1 MCYLKKNSVD
11 VYNGVDMQQ
20 KIKTVGIVSPSIML
34 SERDLQ
40 VDKWLEY
47 LQNCGL
53 EVVVAPTVL
62 RGGRHYIGD
71 YQEKAQDIMQMYQN
85 PQIDALICA
94 HGGAGAL
101 NVLEYLDYEIIAAN
115 PKPIFGFSDNTSL
128 QMAVYAKTG
137 NHFVTGFS
145 PEYDLRSGKISA
157 LVDEQLRQILLGCPM
172 VYQSG
177 EVVNSGTAE
186 GVLLGEC
193 LSTISDLNGT
203 PYYPDISGSILLL
216 EDEDEKAYKLGLMLT
231 QLRLNPNFKNVK
243 GIIFGRFADCAD
255 TPTQGTVDEVLAEFC
270 AHVNVPVIKN
280 FNFGHFR
287 ERFVLKCGVR
297 YRLNADECKLE
308 EQK

>member
-1 MCYLKKNSVD
+1 
-11 VYNGVDMQQ
+11 MQQ
-20 KIKTVGIVSPSIML
+20 KIKTVGIISPSIML

-40 VDKWLEY
+40 VDKWQTY

-53 EVVVAPTVL
+53 QVVVAPSVL
-62 RGGRHYIGD
+62 KGTKHYLGD

-85 PQIDALICA
+85 PQVDALICA

-101 NVLEYLDYEIIAAN
+101 NVLEYLNYDIIAAN

-137 NHFVTGFS
+137 NSFVTGFS
-145 PEYDLRSGKISA
+145 PEYEFRNGNISP
-157 LVDEQLRQILLGCPM
+157 LVDEQFRKIISGEPIT
-172 VYQSG
+172 YQSG
-177 EVVNSGTAE
+177 DVVNSGVAE

-243 GIIFGRFADCAD
+243 GIVLGRFADCTD
-255 TPTQGTVDEVLAEFC
+255 TPTQGTVDSVLAEFC
-270 AHVNVPVIKN
+270 AQVNIPVIRN
-280 FNFGHFR
+280 FNFGHFK
-287 ERFVLKCGVR
+287 ERFVLKAGVK
-297 YRLNADECKLE
+297 YQLDASGKIGLLK
-308 EQK
+308 QA

>member
-1 MCYLKKNSVD
+1 
-11 VYNGVDMQQ
+11 MQQ
-20 KIKTVGIVSPSIML
+20 KIKTVGIISPSIML

-40 VDKWLEY
+40 IDKWLKY

-62 RGGRHYIGD
+62 SGGCHYIGD
-71 YQEKAQDIMQMYQN
+71 YQEKARDIMQMYQN

-101 NVLEYLDYEIIAAN
+101 NVLEYLDYNIIAAN
-115 PKPIFGFSDNTSL
+115 PKPIIGFSDNTSL
-128 QMAVYAKTG
+128 QLAVYAKTG
-137 NHFVTGFS
+137 NRFVTGFS
-145 PEYDLRSGKISA
+145 PEYEFRNGNISP
-157 LVDEQLRQILLGCPM
+157 LVDEQFRKIISGESIT
-172 VYQSG
+172 YISG
-177 EVVNSGTAE
+177 EVVKSGVAE

-243 GIIFGRFADCAD
+243 GIIFGRFADCTD
-255 TPTQGTVDEVLAEFC
+255 SPTQGSVDEVLAEFC
-270 AHVNVPVIKN
+270 AHVKVPVIKN
-280 FNFGHFR
+280 FNFGHFH
-287 ERFVLKCGVR
+287 ERFVLKCGGR
-297 YRLNADECKLE
+297 CKLSAE
-308 EQK
+308 GNVARLEVA

>member
-1 MCYLKKNSVD
+1 
-11 VYNGVDMQQ
+11 MQQ
-20 KIKTVGIVSPSIML
+20 RIKTVGIISPSIML

-40 VDKWLEY
+40 VDKWQTY

-53 EVVVAPTVL
+53 QVVIAPTVFK
-62 RGGRHYIGD
+62 GTKHYPGD
-71 YQEKAQDIMQMYQN
+71 YQEKARDIMQMYQN
-85 PQIDALICA
+85 PKIDALICA

-101 NVLEYLDYEIIAAN
+101 NVLEYLDYDVIAAN

-137 NHFVTGFS
+137 NSFVTGFS
-145 PEYDLRSGKISA
+145 PEYEFRNGNISP
-157 LVDEQLRQILLGCPM
+157 LVDEQFRKII
-172 VYQSG
+172 SG
-177 EVVNSGTAE
+177 EPITYHGGDVVNSGAAE

-243 GIIFGRFADCAD
+243 GIVLGRFADCTD
-255 TPTQGTVDEVLAEFC
+255 TATQGTVDSVLAEFC
-270 AHVNVPVIKN
+270 AQVNIPIIKN
-280 FNFGHFR
+280 CNFGHFH
-287 ERFVLKCGVR
+287 ERFVLKAGVK
-297 YRLNADECKLE
+297 YKLDANGRTGLLK
-308 EQK
+308 QA

>member
-1 MCYLKKNSVD
+1 
-11 VYNGVDMQQ
+11 MQQ
-20 KIKTVGIVSPSIML
+20 KIKTVGIISPSIML

-40 VDKWLEY
+40 IDKWLKY

-62 RGGRHYIGD
+62 SGGCHYIGD
-71 YQEKAQDIMQMYQN
+71 YQEKARDIMQMYQN

-101 NVLEYLDYEIIAAN
+101 NVLEYLDYNIIAAN
-115 PKPIFGFSDNTSL
+115 PKPIIGFSDNTSL
-128 QMAVYAKTG
+128 QLAVYAKTG
-137 NHFVTGFS
+137 NRFVTGFS
-145 PEYDLRSGKISA
+145 PEYEFRNGNISP
-157 LVDEQLRQILLGCPM
+157 LVDEQFRKIISGEPIT
-172 VYQSG
+172 YISG
-177 EVVNSGTAE
+177 EVVKSGVAE

-243 GIIFGRFADCAD
+243 GIILGRFADCTD
-255 TPTQGTVDEVLAEFC
+255 SQTQGSVDEVLAEFC
-270 AHVNVPVIKN
+270 ARVKVPVIKN
-280 FNFGHFR
+280 FNFGHFH
-287 ERFVLKCGVR
+287 ERFVLKCGGR
-297 YRLNADECKLE
+297 CKLSAE
-308 EQK
+308 GNVARLEVA

>member
-1 MCYLKKNSVD
+1 
-11 VYNGVDMQQ
+11 MQQ
-20 KIKTVGIVSPSIML
+20 KIKTVGIISPSIML

-40 VDKWLEY
+40 IDKWLKY

-62 RGGRHYIGD
+62 SGGCHYIGD
-71 YQEKAQDIMQMYQN
+71 YQEKARDIMQMYQN

-101 NVLEYLDYEIIAAN
+101 NVLEYLDYNIIAAN
-115 PKPIFGFSDNTSL
+115 PKPIIGFSDNTSL
-128 QMAVYAKTG
+128 QLAVYAKTG
-137 NHFVTGFS
+137 NRFVTGFS
-145 PEYDLRSGKISA
+145 PEYEFRNGNISP
-157 LVDEQLRQILLGCPM
+157 LVDEQFRKIISGESIT
-172 VYQSG
+172 YISG
-177 EVVNSGTAE
+177 EVVKSGVAE

-243 GIIFGRFADCAD
+243 GIILGRFADCTD
-255 TPTQGTVDEVLAEFC
+255 SPTQGSVDEVLAEFC
-270 AHVNVPVIKN
+270 AHVKVPVIKN
-280 FNFGHFR
+280 FNFGHFH
-287 ERFVLKCGVR
+287 ERFVLKCGGR
-297 YRLNADECKLE
+297 CKLNAEGNVARLE
-308 EQK
+308 VA

>member
-1 MCYLKKNSVD
+1 
-11 VYNGVDMQQ
+11 
-20 KIKTVGIVSPSIML
+20 ML

-40 VDKWLEY
+40 IDKWLKY

-62 RGGRHYIGD
+62 SGGCHYIGD
-71 YQEKAQDIMQMYQN
+71 YQEKARDIMQMYQN

-101 NVLEYLDYEIIAAN
+101 NVLEYLDYNIIAAN
-115 PKPIFGFSDNTSL
+115 PKPIIGFSDNTSL
-128 QMAVYAKTG
+128 QLAVYAKTG
-137 NHFVTGFS
+137 NRFVTGFS
-145 PEYDLRSGKISA
+145 PEYEFRNGNISP
-157 LVDEQLRQILLGCPM
+157 LVDEQFRKIISGESIT
-172 VYQSG
+172 YISG
-177 EVVNSGTAE
+177 EVVKSGVAE

-243 GIIFGRFADCAD
+243 GIIFGRFADCTD
-255 TPTQGTVDEVLAEFC
+255 SPTQGSVDEVLAEFC
-270 AHVNVPVIKN
+270 AHVKVPVIKN
-280 FNFGHFR
+280 FDFGHFH
-287 ERFVLKCGVR
+287 ERFVLKCGGR
-297 YRLNADECKLE
+297 CKLSAE
-308 EQK
+308 GNVARLEVA

>member
-1 MCYLKKNSVD
+1 
-11 VYNGVDMQQ
+11 MQQ
-20 KIKTVGIVSPSIML
+20 KIKTVGIISPSIML

-40 VDKWLEY
+40 IDKWLKY

-62 RGGRHYIGD
+62 SGGCHYIGD
-71 YQEKAQDIMQMYQN
+71 YQEKARDIMQMYQN

-101 NVLEYLDYEIIAAN
+101 NVLEYLDYNIIAAN
-115 PKPIFGFSDNTSL
+115 PKPIIGFSDNTSL
-128 QMAVYAKTG
+128 QLAVYAKTG
-137 NHFVTGFS
+137 NRFVTGFS
-145 PEYDLRSGKISA
+145 PEYEFRNGNISP
-157 LVDEQLRQILLGCPM
+157 LVDEQFRKIISGESIT
-172 VYQSG
+172 YISG
-177 EVVNSGTAE
+177 EVVKSGVAE

-243 GIIFGRFADCAD
+243 GIILGRFADCTD
-255 TPTQGTVDEVLAEFC
+255 SPTQGSVDEVLAEFC
-270 AHVNVPVIKN
+270 AHVKVPVIKN
-280 FNFGHFR
+280 FDFGHFH
-287 ERFVLKCGVR
+287 ERFVLKCGGR
-297 YRLNADECKLE
+297 CKLSAE
-308 EQK
+308 GNVARLEVA

>member
-1 MCYLKKNSVD
+1 
-11 VYNGVDMQQ
+11 MQQ
-20 KIKTVGIVSPSIML
+20 KIKTVGIISPSIML

-40 VDKWLEY
+40 IDKWLKY

-62 RGGRHYIGD
+62 SGGCHYIGD
-71 YQEKAQDIMQMYQN
+71 YQEKARDIMQMYQN

-101 NVLEYLDYEIIAAN
+101 NVLEYLDYNIIAAN
-115 PKPIFGFSDNTSL
+115 PKPIIGFSDNTSL
-128 QMAVYAKTG
+128 QLAVYAKTG
-137 NHFVTGFS
+137 NRFVTGFS
-145 PEYDLRSGKISA
+145 PEYEFRNGNISP
-157 LVDEQLRQILLGCPM
+157 LVDEQFRKIISGESIT
-172 VYQSG
+172 YISG
-177 EVVNSGTAE
+177 EVVKSGVAE

-243 GIIFGRFADCAD
+243 GIILGRFADCTD
-255 TPTQGTVDEVLAEFC
+255 SQTQGSVDEVLAEFC
-270 AHVNVPVIKN
+270 AHVKVPVIKN
-280 FNFGHFR
+280 FNFGHFH
-287 ERFVLKCGVR
+287 ERFVLKAGAK
-297 YRLNADECKLE
+297 YQLDASEKIGLL
-308 EQK
+308 KHA

>member
-1 MCYLKKNSVD
+1 
-11 VYNGVDMQQ
+11 MQQ
-20 KIKTVGIVSPSIML
+20 KIKTVGIISPSIML

-40 VDKWLEY
+40 IDKWLKY

-62 RGGRHYIGD
+62 SGGCHYIGD
-71 YQEKAQDIMQMYQN
+71 YQEKARDIMQMYQN

-101 NVLEYLDYEIIAAN
+101 NVLEYLDYNIIAAN
-115 PKPIFGFSDNTSL
+115 PKPIIGFSDNTSL
-128 QMAVYAKTG
+128 QLAVYAKTG
-137 NHFVTGFS
+137 NRFVTGFS
-145 PEYDLRSGKISA
+145 PEYEFRNGNISP
-157 LVDEQLRQILLGCPM
+157 LVDEQFRKIISGESIT
-172 VYQSG
+172 YISG
-177 EVVNSGTAE
+177 EVVKSGVAE

-243 GIIFGRFADCAD
+243 GIIFGRFADCTD
-255 TPTQGTVDEVLAEFC
+255 SPTQGSVDEVLAEFC
-270 AHVNVPVIKN
+270 ARVKIPVIKS
-280 FNFGHFR
+280 FDFGHFH
-287 ERFVLKCGVR
+287 ERFVLKCGVG
-297 YRLNADECKLE
+297 CKLSAE
-308 EQK
+308 GNVARLEVA

>member
-1 MCYLKKNSVD
+1 
-11 VYNGVDMQQ
+11 MQQ
-20 KIKTVGIVSPSIML
+20 KIKTVGIISPSIML

-40 VDKWLEY
+40 IDKWLKY

-62 RGGRHYIGD
+62 SGGCHYIGD
-71 YQEKAQDIMQMYQN
+71 YQEKARDIMQMYQN

-101 NVLEYLDYEIIAAN
+101 NVLEYLDYNIIAAN
-115 PKPIFGFSDNTSL
+115 PKPIIGFSDNTSL
-128 QMAVYAKTG
+128 QLAVYAKTG
-137 NHFVTGFS
+137 NRFVTGFS
-145 PEYDLRSGKISA
+145 PEYEFRNGNISP
-157 LVDEQLRQILLGCPM
+157 LVDEQFRKIISGESIT
-172 VYQSG
+172 YISG
-177 EVVNSGTAE
+177 EVVKSGVAE

-243 GIIFGRFADCAD
+243 GIILGRFTDCTD
-255 TPTQGTVDEVLAEFC
+255 SPTQGSVDEVLAEFC
-270 AHVNVPVIKN
+270 AHVKVPVIKN
-280 FNFGHFR
+280 FDFGHFH
-287 ERFVLKCGVR
+287 ERFVLKCGGR
-297 YRLNADECKLE
+297 CKLSAE
-308 EQK
+308 GNVARLEVA